1 MCQVVSKIE
10 QVWALDEQRVRE
22 AQHRQVAGAV
32 RAAGRARGEAWKL
45 RQGPEPTTV
54 PSWPFGQKTWL
65 NLPPPP
71 AKIPSLISFLM
82 LSLSPSWLVSRKG
95 VYCPRLR
102 SIPQPSVDQLC
113 PRGSAAPS
121 LLEAMRPETPQPGPF
136 PGWVF
141 RALSSPELP
150 PCGTDSAV
158 GWGGPSGFPLPA
170 LTLEAILWLLFRF
183 PAPLTYRWSST
194 QLFLAY
200 SAFFYPKIWWNEIF
214 FIILPLVFGG
224 VRVRVREGRGKKSI
238 FSLNFINEIW

>member
-1 MCQVVSKIE
+1 MNKGSGKPSTDRSRE
-10 QVWALDEQRVRE
+10 QSALRE
-22 AQHRQVAGAV
+22 EPG
-32 RAAGRARGEAWKL
+32 GRPGSFGRGLSPPRCLPDPLARKHGW
-45 RQGPEPTTV
+45 T
-54 PSWPFGQKTWL
+54 S
-65 NLPPPP
+65 PPHP

-141 RALSSPELP
+141 RALTSPELS

-158 GWGGPSGFPLPA
+158 GWGPFWFSSPSSDLRSHPLAPF
-170 LTLEAILWLLFRF
+170 LLPCASHIQVIVNTTVLGLLCF
-183 PAPLTYRWSST
+183 
-194 QLFLAY
+194 FL
-200 SAFFYPKIWWNEIF
+200 PQDLMKWNFLNHFTIDF
-214 FIILPLVFGG
+214 WGG
-224 VRVRVREGRGKKSI
+224 
-238 FSLNFINEIW
+238 